1 MHASDPWHPTT
12 AEALTKMNHFRTLTS
27 AGLSLAM
34 LATFAPI
41 ARADTVI
48 DLERNRVVP
57 VTLNENLSVRK
68 SHQGDRISATVEN
81 DYDLPEGT
89 ELLGRVASVKRQNG
103 DEPPYIAVTFDTLRL
118 PDGSRQPIKAE
129 PISMEG
135 GLVKR
140 DSRGRLMA
148 TRKVIRRD
156 QAVLG
161 GAVAGLVIGSILKK
175 PFEGAVLGAVAGIIV
190 GEDQKSLQENA
201 TLPKGTRMGALFDS
215 PVHVAYNGSDW
226 RARGYDDR
234 YDDQY
239 NDRDARRDDG
249 YNTRNDHPVW
259 RRVGGSES
267 TSDRDFNITYRGR
280 PLTFSERARPYRIGR
295 TIMVPLVRTADQMDL
310 TVDTDGP
317 EGTLFVEGNDSR
329 LRLEQGSSDYRLN
342 GRSGTLTQAVSVRNG
357 VTYVPLE
364 ILARM
369 TDDPVREGGN

>member
-1 MHASDPWHPTT
+1 M
-12 AEALTKMNHFRTLTS
+12 
-27 AGLSLAM
+27 SLAM

-57 VTLNENLSVRK
+57 VTLNENLSVRH
-68 SHQGDRISATVEN
+68 SHQGDRFSATVEN

-89 ELLGRVASVKRQNG
+89 QLLGHVTSVKKQNG
-103 DEPPYIAVTFDTLRL
+103 DEPPYIAVMFDTMRF
-118 PDGSRQPIKAE
+118 PDGTRESIKAQ

-140 DSRGRLMA
+140 DSRGRYMA

-161 GAVAGLVIGSILKK
+161 GAVAGLIIGSILKK

-190 GEDQKSLQENA
+190 GEDQKSKQENA
-201 TLPKGTRMGALFDS
+201 TLPRGTRMGALFDS

-226 RARGYDDR
+226 HADR
-234 YDDQY
+234 YNDGY
-239 NDRDARRDDG
+239 NDRDSRRDDG
-249 YNTRNDHPVW
+249 YASDRPAERGW
-259 RRVGGSES
+259 RRTDRYGRTES
-267 TSDRDFNITYRGR
+267 TSERDFSITYRDR
-280 PLTFSERARPYRIGR
+280 PLRFSPDARPYRIGR
-295 TIMVPLVRTADQMDL
+295 TIMVPLIRTAEQMDL
-310 TVDTDGP
+310 TVDSNGADGR
-317 EGTLFVEGNDSR
+317 LVVEGNDSK

-342 GRSGTLTQAVSVRNG
+342 GRSGTLAQRVVVRNG

-364 ILARM
+364 ILAQM
-369 TDDPVREGGN
+369 TEEPVREDGNRVRIDD